1 MERLKLWMIALA
13 VPITI
18 LAITFPKVFVLCTIM
33 VGCIACALALK
44 ELIELIKNSNEEAK

>member
-13 VPITI
+13 VPIII

-44 ELIELIKNSNEEAK
+44 ELIELIKYSNEEAK